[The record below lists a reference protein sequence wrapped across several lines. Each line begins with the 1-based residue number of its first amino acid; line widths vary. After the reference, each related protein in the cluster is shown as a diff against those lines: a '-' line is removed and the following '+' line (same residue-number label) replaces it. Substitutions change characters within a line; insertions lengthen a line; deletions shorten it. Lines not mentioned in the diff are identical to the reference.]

1 MSIKVNE
8 LCYSYNLN
16 TPAQIKALD
25 RVSFQCEPGEV
36 IGLIGPTGS
45 GKSCLLRC
53 LAGVLTPQAGYI
65 QFPATIEGYPFQTG
79 LIIQEPEQ
87 QFFAATVFEE
97 VAYGLT
103 VRGRTGTEVRLAVEK
118 VLNWVGFR
126 GDLNS
131 SPFRLSGGQQRRV
144 AIASILVLEP
154 SLLLLD
160 EPTVGLDRSG
170 LAMIRDLISR
180 YRQQKGTV
188 IIVSH
193 DLDFLYPLVD
203 RFLVLVKG
211 ELRADFKQED
221 LPEFRKL
228 LNDNGITLPELVKL
242 QQRKLPDDI
251 RIYISLNLNRK

>member
-8 LCYSYNLN
+8 LCYSYSPN

-25 RVSFQCEPGEV
+25 RVSFQCDPGEV
-36 IGLIGPTGS
+36 IGLVGPTGS

-53 LAGVLTPQAGYI
+53 LAGVLTPQTGMI
-65 QFPATIEGYPFQTG
+65 QFPVTAADHPFQTG
-79 LIIQEPEQ
+79 LIIQDPEQ

-103 VRGRTGTEVRLAVEK
+103 LRGRTGTEVRAAVEA
-118 VLNWVGFR
+118 VLDWVGFR

-144 AIASILVLEP
+144 AIASILVLDP
-154 SLLLLD
+154 LLLLLD

-170 LAMIRDLISR
+170 LAMIRDLIGR
-180 YRQQKGTV
+180 YRQQKRSV

-193 DLDFLYPLVD
+193 DLDFLYPQVD

-211 ELRADFKQED
+211 ELRADFEQAE
-221 LPEFRKL
+221 LPKFMEL
-228 LNDNGITLPELVKL
+228 LNNNGIALPELVKL

-251 RIYISLNLNRK
+251 RTYISSNLNRK